1 MKQKIEIDVP
11 AGKKAVWEDGTLK
24 FIDDKPSMPKTW
36 EEFCEVH
43 PLQPT
48 EAFISS
54 NSEPVTVIDW
64 RTDFHRFVDADR
76 NYLPT
81 REAAEA
87 HLALMQLHQL
97 RDYYRQGW
105 IPDWS
110 NNDYKWGIFICRNK
124 IRVDQIVNWASFL
137 SFPTEYLATEFLN
150 NFRDLIKQAGDLIY
164 FSKP

>member
-1 MKQKIEIDVP
+1 MKQTIEIEVP

-36 EEFCEVH
+36 EEFCKVR
-43 PLQPT
+43 PLWPT

-54 NSEPVTVIDW
+54 NSEPETVIDW

-105 IPDWS
+105 TPNWLD
-110 NNDYKWGIFICRNK
+110 NNFKWGIFICRND
-124 IRVDQIVNWASFL
+124 IRIELIVYCVSFL
-137 SFPTEYLATEFLN
+137 SFPTEGLATEFLD
-150 NFRDLIKQAGDLIY
+150 NFRDLIEQAGDLI
-164 FSKP
+164 

>member
-1 MKQKIEIDVP
+1 MKQIIEIDVP

-24 FIDDKPSMPKTW
+24 FIDDEPLMPKTW
-36 EEFCEVH
+36 EEFCKVR

-48 EAFISS
+48 ETYITGRSTFDVQGKDSS
-54 NSEPVTVIDW
+54 GRRKADE
-64 RTDFHRFVDADR
+64 DR

-105 IPDWS
+105 RPTNGEKGKYAIIRS
-110 NNDYKWGIFICRNK
+110 RNEYGHFF
-124 IRVDQIVNWASFL
+124 VDVVEAPRFL
-137 SFPTEYLATEFLN
+137 TFPTRWLATEFLK
-150 NFRDLIKQAGDLIY
+150 NFRGLIEQAGDLI
-164 FSKP
+164 